1 MKKNVW
7 VLLASVFA
15 ALPAN
20 IAYAQDSFS
29 DEGMD
34 EAALAP
40 EAPEVDDVAP
50 SSSEGTNQVYA
61 IRQGDTMWD
70 ICKIVLDNPWYWPKL
85 WSLNQYILN
94 PNLIY
99 PGNQLVFS
107 PATDTTFPKFEVV
120 NDNADAD
127 MVEFGEEDSAATTR
141 VLAQKSAD
149 TTFMVEESKL
159 RKGETLGV
167 KLRSIS
173 VVSPKGIR
181 AIGKIPFSVE
191 PKLNLMFGDRVY
203 LKFYENMEVKIGD
216 KFRVIEKV
224 KTVFD
229 PDRETRKIGVMIRKK
244 ATVTV
249 VHIIQ
254 DKRWKRRVVEAV
266 ISDGESA
273 VLRDDE
279 IVPFES
285 DIKTVIPHFTDK
297 EIYGK
302 IVEAD
307 HEQFLISNNDY
318 VFLNIGTKDGLQPG
332 LQLYVVRRGDGVLEE
347 NAGGLPD
354 VPIAR
359 ILVLETFEKTSTA
372 YVTTLDRP
380 LSLGD
385 RVRSQVE

>member
-1 MKKNVW
+1 MKKYSW
-7 VLLASVFA
+7 ILLAVITSLSAQV
-15 ALPAN
+15 
-20 IAYAQDSFS
+20 YAQDEMGTDDS
-29 DEGMD
+29 DEAM
-34 EAALAP
+34 LAP
-40 EAPEVDDVAP
+40 EAPEAASMP
-50 SSSEGTNQVYA
+50 RGTLDGGDNRIYT
-61 IRQGDTMWD
+61 IRSGDTMWD
-70 ICKIVLDNPWYWPKL
+70 ICKITLDNPWYWPKL

-99 PGNQLVFS
+99 PGNRLVFS
-107 PATDTTFPKFEVV
+107 PATDTSFPKFEVV
-120 NDNADAD
+120 DGDHD
-127 MVEFGEEDSAATTR
+127 MVEVSDEEPTR
-141 VLAQKSAD
+141 
-149 TTFMVEESKL
+149 TVEAPTAEPSFIIEETKL
-159 RKGETLGV
+159 RKGESLGV

-173 VVSPKGIR
+173 FVSPKGIR
-181 AIGKIPFSVE
+181 TIGKIPYSVE

-203 LKFYENMEVKIGD
+203 LKFYDNQDVKIGD
-216 KFRVIEKV
+216 KFRVVEKV

-229 PDRETRKIGVMIRKK
+229 PDRETRKIGQMINKK

-254 DKRWKRRVVEAV
+254 DKRWRRRVVEAV
-266 ISDGESA
+266 ISDGDNS
-273 VLRDDE
+273 VQRGDE
-279 IVPFES
+279 IIPFES
-285 DIKTVIPHFTDK
+285 DLKTVVPHFTDK

-332 LQLYVVRRGDGVLEE
+332 LQLYVVRRGDGILEE
-347 NAGGLPD
+347 NSSGLPD

-359 ILVLETFEKTSTA
+359 ILVLEAFEKTATA

-385 RVRSQVE
+385 RVRSQIE